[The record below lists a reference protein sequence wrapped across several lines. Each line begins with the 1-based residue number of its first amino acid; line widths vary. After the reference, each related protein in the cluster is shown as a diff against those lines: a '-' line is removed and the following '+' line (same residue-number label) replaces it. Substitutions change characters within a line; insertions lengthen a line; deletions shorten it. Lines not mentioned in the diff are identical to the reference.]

1 MAMENASLMD
11 GLPIF
16 ASKKTLFMIVFFF
29 VYIYIYTLLLFN
41 VAN

>member
-16 ASKKTLFMIVFFF
+16 ASKKTLSMIVFL
-29 VYIYIYTLLLFN
+29 YIYIYTYTLPL
-41 VAN
+41 VI